1 MAVESV
7 ISGGNASEMFELV
20 EASLDDI
27 PFSIIPTIIRD
38 FTLPKASGRNHHPHA
53 LRVDQIPER
62 PTIIAFVGHY
72 GLRLHSFN
80 HGRRTRDVS
89 GVPSSQ
95 HEA

>member
-1 MAVESV
+1 MAVEPV

-27 PFSIIPTIIRD
+27 SFSIITTIIRD
-38 FTLPKASGRNHHPHA
+38 FTLSKASGWNHHTHA
-53 LRVDQIPER
+53 LRADQIPER
-62 PTIIAFVGHY
+62 PTVIALVGHY
-72 GLRLHSFN
+72 GLRLHSFY

-89 GVPSSQ
+89 GVSSSQ